1 MDGLE
6 FENGLLVKWHGQ
18 RPEYMDGHSLLAR
31 EHGYGIENMTL
42 TWLTR
47 GLGQPA
53 VARAIYAPDVIE
65 TQTLDGDTRTTGL

>member
-1 MDGLE
+1 MTKHPDIMPDEIVRRLAD
-6 FENGLLVKWHGQ
+6 V
-18 RPEYMDGHSLLAR
+18 AR

-65 TQTLDGDTRTTGL
+65 TKRLTAIPGRPACETP